1 MDTAAATAPRTAEAL
16 IAAYPFPCAPFLI
29 ISPEGKYDPGMADVT
44 ILHNTACSTSKH
56 ALAEAEES
64 GTVADVV
71 QYLKTPLG
79 RNALLDLMGKLED
92 PPADLVR
99 KDPFFAQLGLDAADY
114 VTPEAV
120 ADLLVEH
127 PRLMQRPVLIKG
139 ERAIIGRPKDR
150 IRPFLD
156 S

>member
-1 MDTAAATAPRTAEAL
+1 
-16 IAAYPFPCAPFLI
+16 
-29 ISPEGKYDPGMADVT
+29 MADVT

-56 ALAEAEES
+56 AVVEAEQV
-64 GTVADVV
+64 GTAAEIVH
-71 QYLKTPLG
+71 YLKAPLD
-79 RNALLDLMGKLED
+79 RAALLELIGKLED

-99 KDPFFAQLGLDAADY
+99 KDPYFAQLGLDADDY

-127 PRLMQRPVLIKG
+127 PRLMQRPVLIKD
-139 ERAIIGRPKDR
+139 ECAIIGRPKDR
-150 IRPFLD
+150 VRAFLD